1 MNTMGTKRTSRINF
15 LLMVGLACF
24 VMAGCGVQK
33 EKLDFE
39 VQPVAYQLNLGKG
52 ETENLCYADE
62 KKAIFA
68 IGIRNAAVEG
78 PLIDTKYI
86 QVYDMEKQQV
96 AKTYPVKGNCYVTQA
111 VPYQEGIVFVQYE
124 NALVDTKWS
133 IVYADKGSQEC
144 LDRGRCN
151 SYESIPG
158 IGLLGENVVYTYE
171 NIGKSYTWG
180 VKKLSDMAVQNL
192 FSEHGGKCYTPLYTN
207 GENYCFLIGKEDS
220 EFATMIVGDLNG
232 EVSRHDLTQR
242 VDSFGITKD
251 YAVCS
256 VSDGRDNA
264 HLVKVQLRDGSTE
277 VLEETEPMYMLTG
290 GSGQTAMYAS
300 VGLQAYMTDITSD
313 STKMIEF
320 PDDSEYHQTLWLY
333 PAGTER
339 YLIEIDEERYY
350 LVYKK

>member
-1 MNTMGTKRTSRINF
+1 
-15 LLMVGLACF
+15 MVGLACF

-111 VPYQEGIVFVQYE
+111 VPYREGIVFVQYE
-124 NALVDTKWS
+124 NALVDTEWS
-133 IVYADKGSQEC
+133 IVYTDGESQEH
-144 LDRGRCN
+144 LDSGRCD

-158 IGLLGENVVYTYE
+158 IGLMGESVVYTYE
-171 NIGKSYTWG
+171 NTGKSYTWG
-180 VKKLSDMAVQNL
+180 VKKLSDMTIQNL

-220 EFATMIVGDLNG
+220 EFATMIIGDLDG
-232 EVSRHDLTQR
+232 ETWQYDLTQR

-264 HLVKVQLRDGSTE
+264 HLVKVQLSDGSSE
-277 VLEETEPMYMLTG
+277 VLEEKEPMYMLTG
-290 GSGQTAMYAS
+290 SSGQTAMYAS
-300 VGLQAYMTDITSD
+300 TGLQAYMTDITGD
-313 STKMIEF
+313 STKIIEF

-339 YLIEIDEERYY
+339 YLIEIDEDRYY